1 MSDTA
6 RRDRGLSGRITD
18 RLDSTRAIGS
28 PPPPARLCIAN
39 PCERQPVAEM
49 VTALLLRRLDARVDM
64 LEERLEAARKE
75 QLLAAEQTRGELVQM
90 KALLTR
96 LVDREQ

>member
-1 MSDTA
+1 
-6 RRDRGLSGRITD
+6 
-18 RLDSTRAIGS
+18 
-28 PPPPARLCIAN
+28 
-39 PCERQPVAEM
+39 M